1 MIMVLGND
9 KNNAYTRLNIT
20 NLKTGRQ
27 HKKICYTSKE
37 LEFERSHYS
46 DSKLWHVTEWRYE
59 PCDDLKTAL

>member
-1 MIMVLGND
+1 MLTILGND
-9 KNNAYTRLNIT
+9 KNHAHTRLNIT

-27 HKKICYTSKE
+27 HKKICYTQKE

-59 PCDDLKTAL
+59 PCNDLKTAL